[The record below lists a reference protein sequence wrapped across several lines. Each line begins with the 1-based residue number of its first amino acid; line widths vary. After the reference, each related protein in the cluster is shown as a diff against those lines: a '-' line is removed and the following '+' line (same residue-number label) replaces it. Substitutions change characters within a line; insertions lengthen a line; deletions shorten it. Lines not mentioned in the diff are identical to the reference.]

1 MKITDKNIM
10 TEGEVWKV
18 RGLLHYD
25 EFEVSFSSWDSMD
38 PEQKARTFYAEQTFL
53 VNTTLTRQY
62 VVRSWDEVI
71 ESKDG
76 PETRSGGETGF
87 ATDEAVL

>member
-1 MKITDKNIM
+1 MGIEQNDIM

-18 RGLLHYD
+18 KGLLHGD
-25 EFEVSFSSWDSMD
+25 EFEVSFSSWDSLD
-38 PEQKARTFYAEQTFL
+38 PEEKASTFYAEQTFL
-53 VNTTLTRQY
+53 INTSLTRQR

-76 PETRSGGETGF
+76 PDTRGTGETEDG
-87 ATDEAVL
+87 AA